1 MVDRK
6 KVPKIASL
14 CVFEPIDDRELEM
27 NSVDV
32 RLRDPGA
39 TRGWNHGQMYGSARR
54 PALNGS
60 IARSAFAC
68 ANNRSKVRAV

>member
-39 TRGWNHGQMYGSARR
+39 TRG
-54 PALNGS
+54 
-60 IARSAFAC
+60 
-68 ANNRSKVRAV
+68 